1 MGSLAPVFAAL
12 VALGTS
18 GTASAA
24 PGIDERI
31 SNLMEPFAAKVAAL
45 VFYPI
50 PIGTLQVPW
59 ILFWLIAVSIFCT
72 FYFRFINV
80 RGFAQ
85 GFRIIRGDY
94 SDPRGPG
101 EVSHFQALA
110 TALSGTVGL
119 GNISGV
125 ALAVAIGGPG
135 ATFWMIFAGI
145 IGMSAKFCECTLG
158 VLYRNENPDGTV
170 SGGPMYYLRKGIAS
184 EYPKLAW
191 LGRALGGLF
200 ALFCI
205 GGAIGAGNMFQANAA
220 FQQLQFISGGERS
233 FLAGNQLWFGVVVAV
248 LVGLVIIG
256 GLKTI
261 ARVTDKLV
269 PVMAAIFM
277 LGGMV
282 VVIAN
287 IGRLPEAIA
296 AIFNGAFSPQGI
308 AGGVVGVM
316 LTGFRRAVFSNE
328 AGVGTAAIAHSGV
341 RTNEPIT
348 EGLVSLWE
356 PFIDTVV
363 MCTMTALIIVVTGVA
378 GPGGSAS
385 GVELT
390 SNAFATVMP
399 WFPAVLAVAV
409 FLFAYAT
416 MIAYSYYGLKA
427 TTYLFGES
435 KVVEVVYKLVF
446 LALIVVGCT
455 MDFVK
460 LVDFSDAVFF
470 LMAVPNVIG
479 IYLLAPV
486 VKRELASYM
495 ARLQA
500 GEIRPYRVAPA
511 EPIPSL

>member
-1 MGSLAPVFAAL
+1 MSQVLLAAL
-12 VALGTS
+12 
-18 GTASAA
+18 AA
-24 PGIDERI
+24 AATPPGIDERI
-31 SNLMEPFAAKVAAL
+31 SRAMEPFAAVVAKIVL
-45 VFYPI
+45 FPI
-50 PIGTLQVPW
+50 PVGDLQIPW
-59 ILFWLIAVSIFCT
+59 ILFWLIAASIFCT

-80 RGFAQ
+80 RGFVQ

-125 ALAVAIGGPG
+125 ALAVALGGPG

-158 VLYRNENPDGTV
+158 VMYRNQNPDGTV
-170 SGGPMYYLRKGIAS
+170 SGGPMYYLRKGIA
-184 EYPKLAW
+184 EHYPALAPLGKL
-191 LGRALGGLF
+191 LGAAF
-200 ALFCI
+200 AIFCI

-220 FQQLQFISGGERS
+220 YQQLVFISG
-233 FLAGNQLWFGVVVAV
+233 AGASPLSGHAALFGVVVAV
-248 LVGLVIIG
+248 LVGLVTIG
-256 GLKTI
+256 GLRGI

-269 PVMAAIFM
+269 PLMAAIFM
-277 LGGMV
+277 LAGIV
-282 VVIAN
+282 VLIAHYD
-287 IGRLPEAIA
+287 RLPA
-296 AIFNGAFSPQGI
+296 AFASIIVGAFSPEGV
-308 AGGVVGVM
+308 AGGAVGVM
-316 LTGFRRAVFSNE
+316 LVGFRRAAFSNE

-341 RTNEPIT
+341 KTQQPIT

-363 MCTMTALIIVVTGVA
+363 MCTMTALIIVVSGVA
-378 GPGGSAS
+378 GPGTSAS

-390 SNAFATVMP
+390 ANAFATVLP
-399 WFPAVLAVAV
+399 WFPNVLAVAV
-409 FLFAYAT
+409 FLFAFAT

-435 KVVEVVYKLVF
+435 KIVEAIYKFVF

-455 MDFVK
+455 MDFNK
-460 LVDFSDAVFF
+460 LVDFSDSIFF

-479 IYLLAPV
+479 LYLLAPV
-486 VKRELASYM
+486 VKRELDTYL
-495 ARLQA
+495 ARLKA
-500 GEIRPYRVAPA
+500 GEIRPTREAPEA
-511 EPIPSL
+511 PMGSL